1 MIVNLKRR
9 AMKTNGRILVAGLA
23 GLAAGVIAAVLMA
36 PASGKETRRKM
47 RETKDEWDDR
57 LREGLEDGKRSLS
70 DIREKIG
77 SRFRHVENKEP
88 ESIS

>member
-1 MIVNLKRR
+1 
-9 AMKTNGRILVAGLA
+9 MKTNGRILVAGLA

>member
-1 MIVNLKRR
+1 
-9 AMKTNGRILVAGLA
+9 MKTNGRILVAGLA
-23 GLAAGVIAAVLMA
+23 GLAAGVIAGVLMA
-36 PASGKETRRKM
+36 PGSGKETRRKM
-47 RETKDEWDDR
+47 RETKDEWGDR

>member
-1 MIVNLKRR
+1 
-9 AMKTNGRILVAGLA
+9 
-23 GLAAGVIAAVLMA
+23 
-36 PASGKETRRKM
+36 
-47 RETKDEWDDR
+47 
-57 LREGLEDGKRSLS
+57 LEDGKRSLS